1 MAKAYFQYYETF
13 EMFVLQLK
21 TAEERDSLRGKII
34 SYGFYGIEPETF
46 TPVEEVIWPVIKDA
60 IDEQKHK
67 RQINKEN
74 RAKREAA
81 KAQEKAAKEEPKPEE
96 PKVEAPAEEK
106 PKVKKFVK
114 PTVEEVEAYCK
125 ERGNTINAQQFWDYY
140 ETRGW
145 KTKAGP
151 IKDWRAGVRTWE
163 ARATETHTGYS
174 AAPPPR
180 GLPED
185 RLTFD

>member
-34 SYGFYGIEPETF
+34 NYGFYGTEPETL
-46 TPVEEVIWPVIKDA
+46 TAIEEVIWPVIKDA

-67 RQINKEN
+67 RQVNKQN

-81 KAQEKAAKEEPKPEE
+81 KAQEQVAKEEPKPEE
-96 PKVEAPAEEK
+96 PKAETPAEEK
-106 PKVKKFVK
+106 PKAKKFVK
-114 PTVEEVEAYCK
+114 PTVEEITAYCA
-125 ERGNTINAQQFWDYY
+125 EHNCTINPQQFYDYY
-140 ETRGW
+140 EMRGW

-163 ARATETHTGYS
+163 SRQNESHPAYS